1 MVKHKISWRNAGE
14 IPPGFLQEILKL
26 IMEKNE
32 VCFYLNKHCT
42 CITQKLSAKKVPDY
56 TYLNYKSYFKPHNQ
70 WSCKCSPDKY
80 SAQKANFATTS
91 LKHYCWVQ

>member
-14 IPPGFLQEILKL
+14 IPPGFLQEILQL

-56 TYLNYKSYFKPHNQ
+56 TYLNYKSYFNH
-70 WSCKCSPDKY
+70 
-80 SAQKANFATTS
+80 TTNGPVNAH
-91 LKHYCWVQ
+91 LINIAHKKQILQQPL